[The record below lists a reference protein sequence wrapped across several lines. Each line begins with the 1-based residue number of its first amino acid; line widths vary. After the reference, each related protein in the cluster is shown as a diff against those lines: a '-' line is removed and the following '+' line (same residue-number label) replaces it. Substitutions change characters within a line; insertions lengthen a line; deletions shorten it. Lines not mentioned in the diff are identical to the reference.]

1 MRMETI
7 EKMKANSSALSLELS
22 LELSQLRRDIRIA
35 RSKGDEK

>member
-1 MRMETI
+1 METI
-7 EKMKANSSALSLELS
+7 QNMNANSSALS